1 MRISQFPIS
10 TLKETPADA
19 EVISHQ
25 LMLRAGM
32 IRKLAAGLY
41 TWMPWG
47 LRVLRNVERVVREEM
62 DRSGAIE
69 LLMPTIQPAEL
80 WQESRRWEKY
90 GPELLRIK
98 DRHQREFCYGPTH
111 EEVIT
116 DYVRREIRS
125 YKDLPLNLYQIQLKF
140 RDEIRPRFGVMR
152 AREFLMKDAY
162 SFHIDQASLQQTY
175 DVMYATYS
183 RIFNRLGLKYRAVR
197 ADTGAIGGS
206 ASHEFHV
213 LADSGEDAIA
223 FSDNSDYAANVEL
236 AETLPPAPPA
246 PATQPLTKVATP
258 GQESIAEVAAYLGV
272 APRQCLKTL
281 CVRGVDHPVVALVLR
296 GDHELNPIKAEKLSA
311 VAKPLQLADATAIVD
326 TTGCKPGSLGPIG
339 LDVPIY
345 VDHAALALAD
355 FVCGANETGF
365 HYTGAN
371 WHRDLPAPTGV
382 DLRNVV
388 AGDPSPDGQGSLS
401 IARGIEVGHIFQLG
415 LRYSEA
421 MKAQVLDEN
430 GKAVTLTMGCY
441 GIGVSRVVAAAI
453 EQNNDAN
460 GIIWP
465 EAIAPFTVAIAPIN
479 LHKSQRLRAA
489 VEALYAEMQAAGIA
503 VVLDDRAVRPGVM
516 FADLELL
523 GIPHRVVFS
532 ERGLDAGEIEYRGRR
547 DTESRNLPLSGIV
560 AFLKERLDAAS
571 GA

>member
-25 LMLRAGM
+25 LMLRAGL

-98 DRHQREFCYGPTH
+98 DRHERDFCYGPTH

-125 YKDLPLNLYQIQLKF
+125 YKDLPLNLYQIQIKF

-175 DVMYATYS
+175 DLMYATYS
-183 RIFNRLGLKYRAVR
+183 RVFTRLGLKFRAVR

-223 FSDNSDYAANVEL
+223 FSDDSDYAANVEL

-246 PATQPLTKVATP
+246 PATLALTKVATP
-258 GQESIAEVAAYLGV
+258 GQESIAEVAAHLGV
-272 APRQCLKTL
+272 APQQCLKTL
-281 CVRGVDHPVVALVLR
+281 FVRGSEQPVVALILR
-296 GDHELNPIKAEKLSA
+296 GDHELNPIKAEKLA
-311 VAKPLQLADATAIVD
+311 GVAAPVQMADAAAIIAA
-326 TTGCKPGSLGPIG
+326 TGCKPGSLGPIG
-339 LDVPIY
+339 LDVPVY
-345 VDHAALALAD
+345 ADFAALGLAD
-355 FVCGANETGF
+355 FVCGANEEGF

-371 WHRDLPAPTGV
+371 WTRDTPVATGV

-388 AGDPSPDGQGSLS
+388 PGDPSPDGHGTLS

-421 MKAQVLDEN
+421 MKAQVLDET

-453 EQNNDAN
+453 EQNHDAN

-489 VEALYAEMQAAGIA
+489 VEALYAEIQAAGIA

-523 GIPHRVVFS
+523 GIPHRLVFS

-547 DTESRNLPLSGIV
+547 DPESTQMPLAGIV
-560 AFLKERLDAAS
+560 AFLQERLHAA
-571 GA
+571 GTL